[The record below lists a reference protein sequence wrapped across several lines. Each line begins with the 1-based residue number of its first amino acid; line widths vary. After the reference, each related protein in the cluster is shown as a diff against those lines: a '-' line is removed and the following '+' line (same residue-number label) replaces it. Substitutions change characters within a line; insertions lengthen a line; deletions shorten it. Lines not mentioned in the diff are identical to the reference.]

1 MRLCRFEHNG
11 ATAIGFYGEQWIV
24 PLQAAATAVGI
35 ELPECD
41 RITSYLPG
49 GDGRGAVVAVQEAL
63 AEQGE
68 GRLEELG
75 LRTESVQVKVPVPDP
90 SKLLLLA
97 GTCSKHI
104 EEGGGQAAEREST
117 FPYIFMKPPTTTLND
132 PGNPI
137 RIPEVSPDHID
148 WELELGVIIGTECH
162 GASEANAL
170 DFVAG
175 YTVVNDVSDRK
186 FTPNPGR
193 SEREKDGFFDWLHGK
208 WHDSFCPM
216 GPCVLPADECGDP
229 QGLDLKLTVN
239 GEVEQDG
246 STSEM
251 VFPVAAI
258 IEFVSSFVTLVPGDI
273 ISTGT
278 TSGVGSAKN
287 KFLRSGDTV
296 VASIGGIGSLINP
309 VV

>member
-97 GTCSKHI
+97 GNYSKHI